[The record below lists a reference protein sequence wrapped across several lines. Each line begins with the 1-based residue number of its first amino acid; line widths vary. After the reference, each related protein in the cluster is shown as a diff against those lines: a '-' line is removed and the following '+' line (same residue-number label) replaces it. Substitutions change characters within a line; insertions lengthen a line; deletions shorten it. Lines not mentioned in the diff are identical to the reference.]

1 MKVIEQLRLLS
12 DERFLSI
19 YEALVRDGFGPLDGE
34 VAKALKFRPQAIVKI
49 PMAKRAQ
56 RARRILDGEANAE
69 MCYELFGT
77 YLFTKHKQL
86 VLDFLDGVGVEHD
99 KGMISNVTE
108 ALPDPAKLSGALTEL
123 DQKYK
128 AEDVTLYL
136 SLCSEQWP
144 SVPEVEAAWRKRLES

>member
-12 DERFLSI
+12 DERFFSI
-19 YEALVRDGFGPLDGE
+19 YEALVRDGLGPLDGE
-34 VAKALKFRPQAIVKI
+34 VAKALKFRPQAIVKV
-49 PMAKRAQ
+49 PLAKRAQ
-56 RARRILDGEANAE
+56 RARRILDSASNAE

-99 KGMISNVTE
+99 EGMISNVAE
-108 ALPDPAKLSGALTEL
+108 ALPDPAKLEGTLSQL
-123 DQKYK
+123 DENFRP
-128 AEDVTLYL
+128 EDVTLYL

-144 SVPEVEAAWRKRLES
+144 SVPEVEAAWRGRLQD

>member
-56 RARRILDGEANAE
+56 RARRILDGDANAE

-144 SVPEVEAAWRKRLES
+144 SVPEVEAAWRKRLEN

>member
-12 DERFLSI
+12 DERFLCI

-108 ALPDPAKLSGALTEL
+108 ALPDPAKLSAALTEL

>member
-19 YEALVRDGFGPLDGE
+19 YEALVRDGYGPLDGE
-34 VAKALKFRPQAIVKI
+34 VAKALKFRPQAIVKV

-99 KGMISNVTE
+99 EGMIANVTE
-108 ALPDPAKLSGALTEL
+108 SLPDPARLSAALTEL

>member
-144 SVPEVEAAWRKRLES
+144 SVPEVEAAWRKRLEN